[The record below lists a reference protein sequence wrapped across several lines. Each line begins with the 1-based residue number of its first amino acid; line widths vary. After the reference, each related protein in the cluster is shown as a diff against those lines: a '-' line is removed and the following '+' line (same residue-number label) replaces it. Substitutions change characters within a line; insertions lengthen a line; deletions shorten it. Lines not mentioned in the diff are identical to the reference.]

1 MFTSLVL
8 INNIYHRQLILRT
21 IYDSIHIN
29 HVILISSHFY
39 YYLHLALYYFTF
51 IFIIFVLMSNWY
63 MIITFV
69 LNLGTATVFI
79 FVICKL
85 TYCIEFTKFV
95 YFFFFLSLT
104 SRFLY
109 LLFLNNVVVLVAY
122 VIAVAPIVWVSR
134 SYLDIYRN
142 Y

>member
-21 IYDSIHIN
+21 NYDSIHTN
-29 HVILISSHFY
+29 HVISSHLILLLSTFSAILFHFY
-39 YYLHLALYYFTF
+39 
-51 IFIIFVLMSNWY
+51 IIFMLMSNWY
-63 MIITFV
+63 MINTFV

-95 YFFFFLSLT
+95 YLIFFFF
-104 SRFLY
+104 
-109 LLFLNNVVVLVAY
+109 
-122 VIAVAPIVWVSR
+122 
-134 SYLDIYRN
+134 DQ
-142 Y
+142 

>member
-1 MFTSLVL
+1 MFTSLEL

-29 HVILISSHFY
+29 HVILIPFY
-39 YYLHLALYYFTF
+39 YYLHLARYYFTF
-51 IFIIFVLMSNWY
+51 LCIIFMLMSNWY
-63 MIITFV
+63 LINTFV

-95 YFFFFLSLT
+95 YLIFSFF
-104 SRFLY
+104 
-109 LLFLNNVVVLVAY
+109 
-122 VIAVAPIVWVSR
+122 
-134 SYLDIYRN
+134 DQ
-142 Y
+142 